1 MSFFRENKLI
11 KVLSMN
17 SFSIGINFILGI
29 LSVRIVAQF
38 LGPSGMALIGSFKNF
53 TALFKSL
60 STLGVNA
67 SLVRLFVEN
76 KNDKS
81 ELSKIY
87 STFFW
92 IFLLIS
98 VSLGV
103 LIVLFSAFLSD
114 FLFTTSDYGFAIR
127 LFGLLLPFIVLNTF
141 WIAVYNGLQQF
152 RKIVFIQILSSVFTV
167 VLTVG
172 LIYFRKLEGAL
183 IATAASDLVLL
194 LITFLFV
201 ANNKEYFRFDLQK
214 SISKKYFSVIG
225 KFSVMSLLSAIIV
238 PLTLIGIRSV
248 LIESYS
254 VQKAGIWDAVN
265 RISGFYMMF
274 FSSGLSLY
282 YMPRLAE
289 LKTDSEFLSEL
300 KNYFR
305 TLVPLF
311 LILAVGIFVFK
322 DFIIN
327 IALTKEFSE
336 VKEIIVWQ
344 LLGDLLKVMSLAF
357 GYQILVKTM
366 MKRYFAVEI
375 IFNLAY
381 FGLAY
386 FMIQTE
392 NVTGAVKAYFLANSI
407 SFVLMLVF
415 FRNLLRKKAL
425 SEETG
430 S

>member
-29 LSVRIVAQF
+29 VSVRIVAQF
-38 LGPSGMALIGSFKNF
+38 LGPSGMALIGSFRNF
-53 TALFKSL
+53 TTLFKSL

-92 IFLLIS
+92 IFIMISVGLGLLIT
-98 VSLGV
+98 
-103 LIVLFSAFLSD
+103 LFSGFLSRL
-114 FLFTTSDYGFAIR
+114 LFTTSDYAFAIR

-152 RKIVFIQILSSVFTV
+152 RKIVFIQIVSSVFTFA
-167 VLTVG
+167 LTVS
-172 LIYFRKLEGAL
+172 LIYFKRLEGAL
-183 IATAASDLVLL
+183 IATAVSDIVLL
-194 LITFLFV
+194 IVTLLFV
-201 ANNKEYFRFDLQK
+201 INNKEYFQFDLQK
-214 SISKKYFSVIG
+214 IISKKYFSVIG
-225 KFSVMSLLSAIIV
+225 RFSVMSLLSAIIV
-238 PLTLIGIRSV
+238 PLTLISIRSL
-248 LIESYS
+248 LIETHS
-254 VQKAGIWDAVN
+254 VEKAGIWDAVN
-265 RISGFYMMF
+265 RISGFYMLF

-289 LKTDSEFLSEL
+289 LKTDSEFINEL
-300 KNYFR
+300 KNYFK

-311 LILAVGIFVFK
+311 LILVAGIFFFK
-322 DFIIN
+322 DFIVN
-327 IALTKEFSE
+327 LALTREFSE
-336 VKEIIVWQ
+336 VKEIIIWQ

-366 MKRYFAVEI
+366 MRRYFAVEI
-375 IFNLAY
+375 IFNVAY

-386 FMIQTE
+386 FMIQSE
-392 NVTGAVKAYFLANSI
+392 NVAGAVKAYFFANII
-407 SFVLMLVF
+407 SFVLMLVL
-415 FRNLLRKKAL
+415 FRKLLKKNLN
-425 SEETG
+425 
-430 S
+430 

>member
-1 MSFFRENKLI
+1 
-11 KVLSMN
+11 MN
-17 SFSIGINFILGI
+17 SFSIGINFILGV

-38 LGPSGMALIGSFKNF
+38 LGPPGMALIGSFKNF

-92 IFLLIS
+92 IFILIS
-98 VSLGV
+98 VAFGV
-103 LIVLFSAFLSD
+103 MITAFSGFFSRL
-114 FLFTTSDYGFAIR
+114 LFTTSEYGFAVR

-152 RKIVFIQILSSVFTV
+152 RKIVFIQILSSIFTF
-167 VLTVG
+167 VLTIS
-172 LIYFRKLEGAL
+172 LIYFKKLEGAL
-183 IATAASDLVLL
+183 IATAISDVILL
-194 LITFLFV
+194 LITLLFV
-201 ANNKEYFRFDLQK
+201 VNNKEYFQFDLQK
-214 SISKKYFSVIG
+214 IISKKYFSVIG
-225 KFSVMSLLSAIIV
+225 RFSVMSLLSAIIV
-238 PLTLIGIRSV
+238 PLTLISIRSL
-248 LIESYS
+248 LIEANS
-254 VQKAGIWDAVN
+254 VEKAGIWDAVN
-265 RISGFYMMF
+265 RISGFYMLF

-282 YMPRLAE
+282 YMPKLAE
-289 LKTDSEFLSEL
+289 LKTDSEFINEL
-300 KNYFR
+300 KNYFK
-305 TLVPLF
+305 TLVPIF
-311 LILAVGIFVFK
+311 LILVIGIFIFK
-322 DFIIN
+322 DFIVN
-327 IALTKEFSE
+327 VALTKEFSE
-336 VKEIIVWQ
+336 VKEIIIWQ
-344 LLGDLLKVMSLAF
+344 LLGDLMKVMSLAF

-392 NVTGAVKAYFLANSI
+392 NVTGAVKAYFLANCI
-407 SFVLMLVF
+407 SFLLILVL
-415 FRNLLRKKAL
+415 FRKLFRTIK
-425 SEETG
+425 SEKT
-430 S
+430 SS

>member
-17 SFSIGINFILGI
+17 SFSIGINFILGV

-38 LGPSGMALIGSFKNF
+38 LGPSGMALIGSFRNF

-92 IFLLIS
+92 IFIMISLGLGLLITLLS
-98 VSLGV
+98 GFFSRL
-103 LIVLFSAFLSD
+103 LFA
-114 FLFTTSDYGFAIR
+114 TSDYGFAVR

-152 RKIVFIQILSSVFTV
+152 RKIVIIQILSSVFTF
-167 VLTVG
+167 VLTVS
-172 LIYFRKLEGAL
+172 LIYFKRLEGAL
-183 IATAASDLVLL
+183 IATAISDIVLL
-194 LITFLFV
+194 LITLLFV
-201 ANNKEYFRFDLQK
+201 VNNKEYFQFNLQK
-214 SISKKYFSVIG
+214 IISKKYFSVIG
-225 KFSVMSLLSAIIV
+225 RFSMMSLLSAIIV
-238 PLTLIGIRSV
+238 PLTLISIRSL
-248 LIESYS
+248 LIETNSIE
-254 VQKAGIWDAVN
+254 KAGIWDAVN
-265 RISGFYMMF
+265 RVSGFYMLF

-289 LKTDSEFLSEL
+289 LKTDSEFVSEL
-300 KNYFR
+300 KNYFK

-311 LILAVGIFVFK
+311 LILVVGIFIFK
-322 DFIIN
+322 DFIVN

-336 VKEIIVWQ
+336 VKEIIIWQ
-344 LLGDLLKVMSLAF
+344 LLGDLLKVMNLAF

-386 FMIQTE
+386 FMIQFE
-392 NVTGAVKAYFLANSI
+392 SVTGAVKAYFFANCI
-407 SFVLMLVF
+407 SFVLMLFF
-415 FRNLLRKKAL
+415 FRKLFKKKIN
-425 SEETG
+425 
-430 S
+430 

>member
-1 MSFFRENKLI
+1 
-11 KVLSMN
+11 MN

-29 LSVRIVAQF
+29 VSVRVVAQF
-38 LGPSGMALIGSFKNF
+38 LGPSGMALIGSFRNF

-92 IFLLIS
+92 IFIMISVGLGLLIT
-98 VSLGV
+98 
-103 LIVLFSAFLSD
+103 LFSGFLSRL
-114 FLFTTSDYGFAIR
+114 LFTTSEYGFAIR

-152 RKIVFIQILSSVFTV
+152 RKIVFIQIMSSVFTF
-167 VLTVG
+167 VLTVS
-172 LIYFRKLEGAL
+172 LIYFKRLEGAL
-183 IATAASDLVLL
+183 IATAVSDIVLL
-194 LITFLFV
+194 LVTLLFV
-201 ANNKEYFRFDLQK
+201 VNNKEYFQFDLQK
-214 SISKKYFSVIG
+214 IISKKYFSVIG
-225 KFSVMSLLSAIIV
+225 RFSVMSLLSAIIV
-238 PLTLIGIRSV
+238 PLTLISIRSL
-248 LIESYS
+248 LIETNS
-254 VQKAGIWDAVN
+254 VEKAGIWDAIN
-265 RISGFYMMF
+265 RVSGFYMLF

-289 LKTDSEFLSEL
+289 LKTDSEFINEL
-300 KNYFR
+300 KNYFK

-311 LILAVGIFVFK
+311 LILVAGIFVFK
-322 DFIIN
+322 DFIVN

-336 VKEIIVWQ
+336 VKEIIIWQ

-392 NVTGAVKAYFLANSI
+392 NVAGAVKAYFFANII
-407 SFVLMLVF
+407 SFVLMLVLF
-415 FRNLLRKKAL
+415 RKLFRNALFLKPKKN
-425 SEETG
+425 
-430 S
+430 

>member
-1 MSFFRENKLI
+1 MNFFRENKLI

-29 LSVRIVAQF
+29 VSVRIVAQF

-67 SLVRLFVEN
+67 SLVRLFIEN
-76 KNDKS
+76 KNDKT

-92 IFLLIS
+92 IFIMIS
-98 VSLGV
+98 VSLGL
-103 LIVLFSAFLSD
+103 LIALFSGFLSD
-114 FLFTTSDYGFAIR
+114 FLFANPDYGFAIQ

-141 WIAVYNGLQQF
+141 WIAVYNALQQF
-152 RKIVFIQILSSVFTV
+152 RKIVFIQILSSIFTF
-167 VLTVG
+167 VLTVS
-172 LIYFRKLEGAL
+172 LIYFKRLEGAL
-183 IATAASDLVLL
+183 IATAISDIVLL
-194 LITFLFV
+194 LITLLFV
-201 ANNKEYFRFDLQK
+201 VNNKEYFRFDLQK
-214 SISKKYFSVIG
+214 IISKKYFSVIG
-225 KFSVMSLLSAIIV
+225 RFSVMSLLSAIIV
-238 PLTLIGIRSV
+238 PLTLIAIRSL
-248 LIESYS
+248 LIETNS
-254 VQKAGIWDAVN
+254 VEKAGIWDAVN
-265 RISGFYMMF
+265 RISGFYMLF

-289 LKTDSEFLSEL
+289 LKSDSEFLVEL
-300 KNYFR
+300 KSYFK

-311 LILAVGIFVFK
+311 LILVTGIFVFK

-336 VKEIIVWQ
+336 VKEIIIWQ

-386 FMIQTE
+386 LMIQTE
-392 NVTGAVKAYFLANSI
+392 DVTGAVKAYFLANFI
-407 SFVLMLVF
+407 SFLLILVL
-415 FRNLLRKKAL
+415 FRKLFITAK
-425 SEETG
+425 SEKTG

>member
-1 MSFFRENKLI
+1 
-11 KVLSMN
+11 MN

-29 LSVRIVAQF
+29 LSVRIIAQF

-67 SLVRLFVEN
+67 SMVRLFVEN
-76 KNDKS
+76 RNDKA

-92 IFLLIS
+92 IFLM
-98 VSLGV
+98 VSIGFGV
-103 LIVLFSAFLSD
+103 LIILFSGVVSR
-114 FLFTTSDYGFAIR
+114 FLFETSDYGFAVR
-127 LFGLLLPFIVLNTF
+127 LFGLLLPLIVLNTF
-141 WIAVYNGLQQF
+141 WIAVYNSLQQF
-152 RKIVFIQILSSVFTV
+152 RKIVFIQIIASVFTF
-167 VLTVG
+167 VLTVS
-172 LIYFRKLEGAL
+172 LIYFKKLEGAL
-183 IATAASDLVLL
+183 IATAISDIVLL
-194 LITFLFV
+194 LITLLFV
-201 ANNKEYFRFDLQK
+201 VNNKEYFQFDLQK
-214 SISKKYFSVIG
+214 IINKKYFSVIG

-238 PLTLIGIRSV
+238 PVTLISIRNL
-248 LIESYS
+248 LIETNSIE
-254 VQKAGIWDAVN
+254 KAGIWDAVN
-265 RISGFYMMF
+265 RVSGFYMLF

-289 LKTDSEFLSEL
+289 LKTDSEFLNEL
-300 KNYFR
+300 KNYFK

-311 LILAVGIFVFK
+311 LILVTGVLIFK
-322 DFIIN
+322 DFIVD

-336 VKEIIVWQ
+336 VKEIIIWQ

-375 IFNLAY
+375 IFNVAY
-381 FGLAY
+381 FGVAY

-392 NVTGAVKAYFLANSI
+392 NVTGAVKAYFFANCI
-407 SFVLMLVF
+407 SFVLMLFF
-415 FRNLLRKKAL
+415 FRKLFKKNLN
-425 SEETG
+425 
-430 S
+430 

>member
-1 MSFFRENKLI
+1 
-11 KVLSMN
+11 MN

-29 LSVRIVAQF
+29 VSVRVVAQF
-38 LGPSGMALIGSFKNF
+38 LGPSGMALIGSFRNF

-92 IFLLIS
+92 IFIMISVGLGLLIT
-98 VSLGV
+98 
-103 LIVLFSAFLSD
+103 LFSGFLSRL
-114 FLFTTSDYGFAIR
+114 LFTTSEYGFAIR

-152 RKIVFIQILSSVFTV
+152 RKIVFIQIMSSVFTF
-167 VLTVG
+167 VLTVS
-172 LIYFRKLEGAL
+172 LIYFKRLEGAL
-183 IATAASDLVLL
+183 IATAVSDIVLL
-194 LITFLFV
+194 LVTLLFV
-201 ANNKEYFRFDLQK
+201 VNNKEYFQFDLQK
-214 SISKKYFSVIG
+214 IISKKYFSVIG
-225 KFSVMSLLSAIIV
+225 RFSVMSLLSAIIV
-238 PLTLIGIRSV
+238 PLTLISIRSL
-248 LIESYS
+248 LIETNS
-254 VQKAGIWDAVN
+254 VEKAGIWDAVN
-265 RISGFYMMF
+265 RVSGFYMLF

-289 LKTDSEFLSEL
+289 LKTDSEFINEL
-300 KNYFR
+300 KNYFK

-311 LILAVGIFVFK
+311 LILVAGIFVFK
-322 DFIIN
+322 DFIVN

-336 VKEIIVWQ
+336 VKEIVIWQ

-392 NVTGAVKAYFLANSI
+392 NVAGAVKAYFFANII
-407 SFVLMLVF
+407 SFVLMLVLF
-415 FRNLLRKKAL
+415 RKLFRNAL
-425 SEETG
+425 FLKPQKN
-430 S
+430 

>member
-1 MSFFRENKLI
+1 
-11 KVLSMN
+11 MN

-38 LGPSGMALIGSFKNF
+38 LGPSGMAFIGSFKNF

-92 IFLLIS
+92 IFILIS
-98 VSLGV
+98 VCFGL
-103 LIVLFSAFLSD
+103 LITLFSGFFSRL
-114 FLFTTSDYGFAIR
+114 LFATSDYGFAVR

-152 RKIVFIQILSSVFTV
+152 RKIVFIQILSSVFTFL
-167 VLTVG
+167 LTVS
-172 LIYFRKLEGAL
+172 LIYFKQLEGAL
-183 IATAASDLVLL
+183 IATAISDIILL
-194 LITFLFV
+194 LITLLFV
-201 ANNKEYFRFDLQK
+201 VNNKEYFQFDLQK
-214 SISKKYFSVIG
+214 IISKKYFSVIG
-225 KFSVMSLLSAIIV
+225 RFSVMSLLSAIIV
-238 PLTLIGIRSV
+238 PVTLISIRSL
-248 LIESYS
+248 LIEINSIE
-254 VQKAGIWDAVN
+254 KAGIWDAVN
-265 RISGFYMMF
+265 RVSGFYMLF

-289 LKTDSEFLSEL
+289 LKTDSEFINEL
-300 KNYFR
+300 KNYFK

-311 LILAVGIFVFK
+311 LILVVGIFIFK
-322 DFIIN
+322 DFIVN
-327 IALTKEFSE
+327 VALTKEFSE
-336 VKEIIVWQ
+336 VKDIIIWQ
-344 LLGDLLKVMSLAF
+344 LSGDLLKVMSLAF

-392 NVTGAVKAYFLANSI
+392 SVAGAVKAYFFANCI
-407 SFVLMLVF
+407 SFLLILVL
-415 FRNLLRKKAL
+415 FRKLFRKNLN
-425 SEETG
+425 
-430 S
+430 

>member
-1 MSFFRENKLI
+1 
-11 KVLSMN
+11 MN
-17 SFSIGINFILGI
+17 SFSIGINFILGV

-92 IFLLIS
+92 VFILIS
-98 VSLGV
+98 VVFGV
-103 LIVLFSAFLSD
+103 LITAFSGFFSRLLFA
-114 FLFTTSDYGFAIR
+114 TSDYGFAVR

-152 RKIVFIQILSSVFTV
+152 RKIVFIQILSSVFTF
-167 VLTVG
+167 VLTVS
-172 LIYFRKLEGAL
+172 LIYFKQLEGAL
-183 IATAASDLVLL
+183 IATAISDAILL

-201 ANNKEYFRFDLQK
+201 VNNKEYFQFDLQK
-214 SISKKYFSVIG
+214 IISKKYFSVIG
-225 KFSVMSLLSAIIV
+225 RFSAMSLLSAIVV
-238 PLTLIGIRSV
+238 PLTLISIRSL
-248 LIESYS
+248 LIDTNS
-254 VQKAGIWDAVN
+254 VEKAGIWDAVN
-265 RISGFYMMF
+265 RVSGFYMLF

-289 LKTDSEFLSEL
+289 LKTDSEFINEL
-300 KNYFR
+300 KNYFK

-311 LILAVGIFVFK
+311 LILVTGIFVFK
-322 DFIIN
+322 DFIVN
-327 IALTKEFSE
+327 IALTNEFSE
-336 VKEIIVWQ
+336 VKEIIIWQ

-392 NVTGAVKAYFLANSI
+392 SVTGVVKAYFFANCI
-407 SFVLMLVF
+407 SFLLMLVF
-415 FRNLLRKKAL
+415 FRKLIKKNLN
-425 SEETG
+425 
-430 S
+430 

>member
-1 MSFFRENKLI
+1 
-11 KVLSMN
+11 MN

-29 LSVRIVAQF
+29 VSVRIVAQF
-38 LGPSGMALIGSFKNF
+38 LGPSGMALIGSFRNF

-92 IFLLIS
+92 IFIMISVCLGLLIT
-98 VSLGV
+98 
-103 LIVLFSAFLSD
+103 LFSGFLSRL
-114 FLFTTSDYGFAIR
+114 LFTTSDYGFAIR

-152 RKIVFIQILSSVFTV
+152 RKIVFIQILSSVFTFA
-167 VLTVG
+167 LTVS
-172 LIYFRKLEGAL
+172 LIYFKRLEGAL
-183 IATAASDLVLL
+183 IATAISDMVLL
-194 LITFLFV
+194 LITLLFV
-201 ANNKEYFRFDLQK
+201 INNKEYFRFDLQK
-214 SISKKYFSVIG
+214 IISKKYFSVIG
-225 KFSVMSLLSAIIV
+225 RFSVMSLLSAIIV
-238 PLTLIGIRSV
+238 PLTLIAIRSL
-248 LIESYS
+248 LIETNS
-254 VQKAGIWDAVN
+254 VEKAGIWDAVN
-265 RISGFYMMF
+265 RISGFYMLF

-289 LKTDSEFLSEL
+289 LNTDSEFINEL
-300 KNYFR
+300 KNYFK

-311 LILAVGIFVFK
+311 LILVAGIFFFK
-322 DFIIN
+322 DFIVN
-327 IALTKEFSE
+327 LALTRAFSE
-336 VKEIIVWQ
+336 VKEIIIWQ

-366 MKRYFAVEI
+366 MRRYFAVEI
-375 IFNLAY
+375 IFNVAY

-386 FMIQTE
+386 FMIQSE
-392 NVTGAVKAYFLANSI
+392 NVAGAVKAYFFANII
-407 SFVLMLVF
+407 SFVLMLLL
-415 FRNLLRKKAL
+415 FRKLLKKNLN
-425 SEETG
+425 
-430 S
+430 